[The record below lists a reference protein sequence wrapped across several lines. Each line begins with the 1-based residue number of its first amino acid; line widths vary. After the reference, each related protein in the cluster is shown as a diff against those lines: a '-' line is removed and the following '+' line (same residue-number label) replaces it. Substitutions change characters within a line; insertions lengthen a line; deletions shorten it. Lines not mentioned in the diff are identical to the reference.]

1 MTLDQITY
9 WIGMGA
15 VVANA
20 AAGVLEAGRKPID
33 LFGMVMVAF
42 ASALGGGTLRDLLL
56 DRTVFWIADQTY
68 LVAATVA
75 AVATFALARLRRLPP
90 NLFLLPDALGLA
102 LFTVVGTQ
110 IALHLGAPWFV
121 ASFMGVVT
129 GVFGGIVRDVL
140 CNEVPLVFTGALYA
154 TVSWLG
160 ALLLLLLLHLGV
172 GYLAAA
178 WIAMAAI
185 FVLRMAA
192 LRFDLQLPK
201 FVSRQ

>member
-75 AVATFALARLRRLPP
+75 AVTTFALARLRRLPP
-90 NLFLLPDALGLA
+90 NLFLLPDAIGLA

-121 ASFMGVVT
+121 ASFMGVIT
-129 GVFGGIVRDVL
+129 GVVGGIVRDVL
-140 CNEVPLVFTGALYA
+140 CNEVPLVFTGQLYA

-160 ALLLLLLLHLGV
+160 ALLLLLLLHLGA
-172 GYLAAA
+172 GHLAAA

>member
-90 NLFLLPDALGLA
+90 NLFLLPDAVGLA

-140 CNEVPLVFTGALYA
+140 CNEVPLVFTGPLYA

-172 GYLAAA
+172 DSLAAA